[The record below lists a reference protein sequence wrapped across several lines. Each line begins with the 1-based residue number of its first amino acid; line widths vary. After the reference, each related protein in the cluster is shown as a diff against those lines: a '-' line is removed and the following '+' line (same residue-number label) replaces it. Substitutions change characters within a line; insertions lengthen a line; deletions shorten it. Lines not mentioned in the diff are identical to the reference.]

1 MPSETSSNGRGTSAA
16 ASSPNE
22 NEKRGRKSS
31 GGAPRVP
38 RVSVDPHRTLPHSV
52 EAEQGVL
59 GSMLIA
65 PREVIS
71 VSVQR
76 ITDKHFYVPA
86 HAMIYQVLVEF
97 WNENKP
103 IDFITLTQVLKDRE
117 LLDQVG
123 GPFFVT
129 SPFTFVPTAA
139 NANYYIDIVREKYI
153 LRQIIIDCT

>member
-1 MPSETSSNGRGTSAA
+1 
-16 ASSPNE
+16 
-22 NEKRGRKSS
+22 
-31 GGAPRVP
+31 
-38 RVSVDPHRTLPHSV
+38 
-52 EAEQGVL
+52 
-59 GSMLIA
+59 SMLIA

-129 SPFTFVPTAA
+129 SLFTFVPTAA

-153 LRQIIIDCT
+153 LRQIIIDCTECTQRAYDDQDDVETLVNDVEQKIFAITQDRYRAQLPSMKDQ